1 MAWFPAVQA
10 FDEAILRIAHGHPRA
25 AIPLFHFFT
34 VVGGGWPLLL
44 LAPLI
49 ARRATRTT
57 ALWLLF
63 AVVLTSASVSTIKEI
78 VGRVRPCDALDW
90 CAAIAVPS
98 PGGHSFPSGHAAGSF
113 AFAAF
118 AAVRMPRWAAP
129 ALIYAA
135 IVAWSRCVLGVHYP
149 SDVLTGALLGSAIGI
164 TVARYAMTRA
174 RRLTAASEQRASAPV
189 TSDQARATSPRQAGG
204 GRAGA
209 R

>member
-1 MAWFPAVQA
+1 MVAWFPAVQA
-10 FDEAILRIAHGHPRA
+10 FDEAILRVAHGHPRA

-34 VVGGGWPLLL
+34 VVGGGWPMLLL
-44 LAPLI
+44 VPLI

-63 AVVLTSASVSTIKEI
+63 AVVLTSATVSTVKEI

-90 CAAIAVPS
+90 CAAISVPS

-118 AAVRMPRWAAP
+118 AAVRTPRWAAP

-149 SDVLTGALLGSAIGI
+149 SDVLTGALLGTAIGVA
-164 TVARYAMTRA
+164 VARYAMTRA
-174 RRLTAASEQRASAPV
+174 RRLTAAQPAAASAQPGAASEQPAAAPV
-189 TSDQARATSPRQAGG
+189 TSDQA
-204 GRAGA
+204 
-209 R
+209 

>member
-1 MAWFPAVQA
+1 MVAWFPAVQA
-10 FDEAILRIAHGHPRA
+10 FDEAILRVAHGHPRA

-63 AVVLTSASVSTIKEI
+63 AVVLTSATVSTVKEI

-98 PGGHSFPSGHAAGSF
+98 PDP
-113 AFAAF
+113 
-118 AAVRMPRWAAP
+118 PWQ
-129 ALIYAA
+129 
-135 IVAWSRCVLGVHYP
+135 VAQP
-149 SDVLTGALLGSAIGI
+149 
-164 TVARYAMTRA
+164 
-174 RRLTAASEQRASAPV
+174 E
-189 TSDQARATSPRQAGG
+189 
-204 GRAGA
+204 
-209 R
+209 

>member
-1 MAWFPAVQA
+1 MAAWFPAVQA
-10 FDEAILRIAHGHPRA
+10 FDEAILRVAHGHPQA

-63 AVVLTSASVSTIKEI
+63 AVVLTSSTVSVVKEI
-78 VGRVRPCDALDW
+78 VGRVRPCDALTW
-90 CAAIAVPS
+90 CGAITIPS

-118 AAVRMPRWAAP
+118 ASIRVPRWAAP

-149 SDVLTGALLGSAIGI
+149 SDVLTGALLGSAIGVA
-164 TVARYAMTRA
+164 VARYSMTRV
-174 RRLTAASEQRASAPV
+174 RRQGEASAPV
-189 TSDQARATSPRQAGG
+189 TSDQA
-204 GRAGA
+204 
-209 R
+209 